1 MEFIYPV
8 IVSQLLVVIVP
19 AAAVAGLVYAFVH

>member
-1 MEFIYPV
+1 VNIVYPV